1 MQKLQTKCMKFQ
13 FVHTQKLPNTKTTM
27 HQCIYN
33 IAHRHTARTNT
44 ECDIGECQP
53 QHQDKKSR
61 KVEQCI
67 YVTPATIQTIQHKY

>member
-1 MQKLQTKCMKFQ
+1 MKFQ
-13 FVHTQKLPNTKTTM
+13 FVRTQNLPSTKTTM
-27 HQCIYN
+27 HTHTQ
-33 IAHRHTARTNT
+33 TARTNT